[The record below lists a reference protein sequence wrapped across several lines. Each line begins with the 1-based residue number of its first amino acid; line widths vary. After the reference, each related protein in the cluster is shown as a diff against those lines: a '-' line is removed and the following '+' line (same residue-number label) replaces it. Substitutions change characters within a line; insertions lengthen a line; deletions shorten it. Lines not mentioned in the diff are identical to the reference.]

1 MPKHDLKYDIYL
13 PIGKEEIMEGLKLH
27 PDADAVYLTSPTFE
41 GLLCNYKEIREAIGP
56 DRSLI
61 IDEAHGSHLYF
72 NTEDSDTLRGAL
84 QSGVVDLCV
93 TSVHKNLGSLSGT
106 ALINVGK
113 HSRIDPE

>member
-1 MPKHDLKYDIYL
+1 M
-13 PIGKEEIMEGLKLH
+13 
-27 PDADAVYLTSPTFE
+27 YLTSPTFE

-56 DRSLI
+56 DRYLI
-61 IDEAHGSHLYF
+61 IDEAHGLHLYF

-93 TSVHKNLGSLSGT
+93 TSVHKNLGSLSAT

-113 HSRIDPE
+113 DSRIDPE